1 MDFFEKYHEP
11 DRKELMNE
19 MENLNERLVSI
30 VKTLQSSPAINMEAE
45 KNDFFQLLDSNMRKY
60 INLIQPLTTILKTKD
75 GILEQLKSH
84 IVDEIVKLE
93 EIAKENK
100 WKRVVSGTKWV
111 EATQEL
117 WAIDKD
123 AGDDIV
129 NSYYINSDSR
139 QGYSDKIKDSKL
151 DQFNISKVN
160 YDKENRKFSEITQK
174 KEHYQSILDNYSDF
188 NHYAHE
194 IINDLKNV
202 IIFLNSDILKCV
214 KKRIIPIPDGDA
226 HVFNRGFL
234 DYQHEEDEVIPME
247 RDIIFVI
254 FEDSTKYYG
263 IDIEGHQKI
272 GNINKYEVM
281 AEPPKCGY
289 FIISDLEKF
298 VEKILDIQMD
308 TKKKILFD
316 NQFTKLIDF
325 NCFMLY
331 HNHQEDEHEN
341 WRDPC
346 PACHGKYASEIIHSK
361 LQNYKFVEYMLNPLS
376 NKTEES
382 RGRWDHN
389 RVPLYPVH
397 HAVWQNFIVR
407 LKESNYNKKIILQQ
421 FKCLFTKDDEQETM
435 LYQKIDIALQPKKLI
450 ELFIPEIKFLL
461 HRIYI
466 PNELQS
472 EWTNYTS
479 ANNKPINTP
488 PQDFLQYLLTVVL
501 SNLVPKNLYLSLESA
516 LGSMMMSLTA
526 NIATDTSNSHL
537 DLGMRSKM
545 ISQLIHKIVTK
556 FVVKQSAGKLRNNKF
571 SRKQIGGKLLHK
583 KISKKQIAG
592 KLRHKKTSRKHNN
605 RRN

>member
-19 MENLNERLVSI
+19 MENFNERLVSI
-30 VKTLQSSPAINMEAE
+30 VKKLQSSPDINIEAE

-60 INLIQPLTTILKTKD
+60 INLIEPLTAILKTKD
-75 GILEQLKSH
+75 SILEELQNH

-93 EIAKENK
+93 EIAKQNK
-100 WKRVVSGTKWV
+100 WKRVVSSTKWV
-111 EATQEL
+111 EATREL

-123 AGDDIV
+123 AGDNIV

-139 QGYSDKIKDSKL
+139 DGYNNRIKDSKL
-151 DQFNISKVN
+151 DQFNISNAN
-160 YDKENRKFSEITQK
+160 YDKENRKFSEISQK
-174 KEHYQSILDNYSDF
+174 SANYQSILDNYGDF

-194 IINDLKNV
+194 IINDFKNV

-214 KKRIIPIPDGDA
+214 KKRIVAIADGDA
-226 HVFNRGFL
+226 HVFTREFS
-234 DYQHEEDEVIPME
+234 DYQYQEDEVIAME

-254 FEDSTKYYG
+254 FEDSGLYYG
-263 IDIEGHQKI
+263 IDIEGHRKI
-272 GNINKYEVM
+272 GNINEYEVM
-281 AEPPKCGY
+281 PEPPKCGH

-346 PACHGKYASEIIHSK
+346 PACNGKYAGEIIHSEI
-361 LQNYKFVEYMLNPLS
+361 QNYKFVEYMLNPLS

-382 RGRWDHN
+382 HRRWDYN
-389 RVPLYPVH
+389 RVPVYPVH
-397 HAVWQNFIVR
+397 DAIWQKFIVQF
-407 LKESNYNKKIILQQ
+407 KESNYNRKIILQQ

-466 PNELQS
+466 PNELLS

-488 PQDFLQYLLTVVL
+488 PQHFLQYLLTVVL
-501 SNLVPKNLYLSLESA
+501 SNLVSKDLYLSLESS
-516 LGSMMMSLTA
+516 LGSMIRSLTA
-526 NIATDTSNSHL
+526 NIATDTSNPYL

-545 ISQLIHKIVTK
+545 ISQLINKIVTK
-556 FVVKQSAGKLRNNKF
+556 FVLKQSAGKLRNNKF
-571 SRKQIGGKLLHK
+571 SKKQIGGKLLHK

-592 KLRHKKTSRKHNN
+592 KLLHKKISRKHNN
-605 RRN
+605 RYN